1 MATLVPFPG
10 HLEPLLDGE
19 GQLRL
24 RKIFVRDL
32 CLPTQI
38 GVYEKEFGRTQMVLI
53 NIELDAVDR
62 DVSTIDELDT
72 VVCYQNIVDD
82 VKSVL
87 GQGHIKLVETLAE
100 KIAKLALSHIDVYAA
115 KVRVEKLEAVAEAKA
130 VGVEITRLRSDYY
143 AQNDRG

>member
-10 HLEPLLDGE
+10 HLNPLLDAE

-32 CLPTQI
+32 RLPTHI
-38 GVYEKEFGRTQMVLI
+38 GVYDQEFGRSQMVLI

-62 DVSTIDELDT
+62 DVSAIDELDT

-82 VKSVL
+82 VKSAL

-100 KIAKLALSHIDVYAA
+100 KIAKLALSHSDVYAA
-115 KVRVEKLEAVAEAKA
+115 KIRVEKLEAVAEAKA

-143 AQNDRG
+143 GQKD

>member
-10 HLEPLLDGE
+10 HLDPLLDSE

-32 CLPTQI
+32 CLPMQI
-38 GVYEKEFGRTQMVLI
+38 GVYETEFGRTQKVLI

-62 DVSTIDELDT
+62 DVSAIDELDT

-82 VKSVL
+82 VKSVI

-100 KIAKLALSHIDVYAA
+100 KIAKLALAHSDVYAA
-115 KVRVEKLEAVAEAKA
+115 KIRVEKLEAVSEAKA
-130 VGVEITRLRSDYY
+130 VGVEITRLRTDYY
-143 AQNDRG
+143 ASNDRN